1 MLDLISQM
9 ACGVQHIAVDSCFHT
24 IACATHH
31 SIVLDAHCEQ
41 LFQEVSMKGS
51 KGGFGKGKGSKKGF
65 VAGPAVMTGKKGM
78 K

>member
-1 MLDLISQM
+1 
-9 ACGVQHIAVDSCFHT
+9 
-24 IACATHH
+24 
-31 SIVLDAHCEQ
+31 
-41 LFQEVSMKGS
+41 MKGS